1 METDNQSTA
10 VNKHAYVGAGV
21 PTCPAE
27 RSSANVER
35 ATHFGV
41 IPDQASCA
49 GPPIRRSLGLRVIVL
64 VIALALDA
72 QAQGSGKTVRHHKVA
87 VDDPSSPPE
96 LLQAESAIEKQDYS
110 TAEPLL
116 KKVVEQDPD
125 NYAAWFDLG
134 FLYNATGKTDDS
146 IAAYRKSVTAKPG
159 VFESNLNL
167 GLMLV
172 KAHQPDAEQFL
183 RAATRLKPS
192 AQVAQGQ
199 ARAWLSL
206 GHLLETSNPDG
217 AIEAYKEAALLDPK
231 DPEPH
236 LSSGPILEGLNRFA
250 DAEQEYKQAF
260 AIDPSSADALTG
272 MANIYMR
279 GHRYT
284 EAEEIL
290 RKLVTLHPNDAGAHM
305 QLGRMLAADGQNEPA
320 IAELQVAL
328 KLAPTD
334 PSLQLDLADLY
345 SNAKKYDLAEAQYR
359 SLLAAKP
366 NDPDLRYGLGRV
378 LLNRRKFPEA
388 QQELLAAIQLKPGLG
403 PAYGDLA
410 AAANENKNYELV
422 ITALD
427 ARAKLLPELPIGY
440 FLRATA
446 YDHLRAYKQAA
457 ENYHR
462 FLDTVTGNYPDQEW
476 QARHRLIAI
485 EPKR

>member
-27 RSSANVER
+27 PSSANVER
-35 ATHFGV
+35 ATNYGV

-49 GPPIRRSLGLRVIVL
+49 RPPIRRSLGLRVIVL
-64 VIALALDA
+64 AIALALDV
-72 QAQGSGKTVRHHKVA
+72 QAQGSGKTVRHHKDA

-96 LLQAESAIEKQDYS
+96 LIQAESAIEKQDYS
-110 TAEPLL
+110 TAEPFL

-192 AQVAQGQ
+192 AQLAQGQ

-217 AIEAYKEAALLDPK
+217 AIEAYKEAAVLDPK

-236 LSSGPILEGLNRFA
+236 LSSGP
-250 DAEQEYKQAF
+250 
-260 AIDPSSADALTG
+260 
-272 MANIYMR
+272 
-279 GHRYT
+279 
-284 EAEEIL
+284 
-290 RKLVTLHPNDAGAHM
+290 
-305 QLGRMLAADGQNEPA
+305 
-320 IAELQVAL
+320 
-328 KLAPTD
+328 
-334 PSLQLDLADLY
+334 
-345 SNAKKYDLAEAQYR
+345 
-359 SLLAAKP
+359 
-366 NDPDLRYGLGRV
+366 
-378 LLNRRKFPEA
+378 
-388 QQELLAAIQLKPGLG
+388 
-403 PAYGDLA
+403 
-410 AAANENKNYELV
+410 
-422 ITALD
+422 
-427 ARAKLLPELPIGY
+427 
-440 FLRATA
+440 
-446 YDHLRAYKQAA
+446 
-457 ENYHR
+457 
-462 FLDTVTGNYPDQEW
+462 
-476 QARHRLIAI
+476 
-485 EPKR
+485 